1 MQRSIFE
8 PEHDEFRSAV
18 ATFCDRTAA
27 PNLEKAIEE
36 RVFPRDVWRQAGEQ
50 GFLGLEVPE
59 EFGGS
64 QADDYRFNM
73 VFAEELAKVSMGLNS
88 SMQIHFDICAP
99 YLVDLGTTE
108 LKTRLLP
115 DFAAGEKVAGI
126 GMTEAGGGT
135 DLAAL
140 KTTAVRDGDNWII
153 NGSKTFITNGYT
165 GDIII
170 VAARTSPEK
179 GARGISLFV
188 VEEGMQGFER
198 GRKLEKTGQHE
209 SDTAELFFNNVSVP
223 GENLLGEVDSGF
235 IYMMERLPQERIG
248 CAISNLAHAK
258 QAFLETVEYA
268 KEREAFGKPI
278 IMNQAIAFKLA
289 NMITEID
296 ASRLLIW
303 RAAWLARNGGYKNGE
318 GSMSKYKASE
328 TAVWVTQE
336 AIQILGGNGYT
347 REFPVERWH
356 RDAKIHTIFEGTS
369 EIQQLVIARAIS
381 GMRIE

>member
-8 PEHDEFRSAV
+8 PEHEEFRSAV

-27 PNLEKAIEE
+27 PNLEKAIEQ
-36 RVFPRDVWRQAGEQ
+36 RVFDRDVWRQAGEQ

-140 KTTAVRDGDNWII
+140 KTTAVPDGDNWII

-165 GDIII
+165 GEIII

-179 GARGISLFV
+179 GARGISLRATGAWELSALWEAWQSGGIDAV
-188 VEEGMQGFER
+188 HAALAATDIPLDAGGNPASGPRTGVAESGGRRRVLVHASGYQQSPYADTRPPGEALTS
-198 GRKLEKTGQHE
+198 RKLWHA
-209 SDTAELFFNNVSVP
+209 SP
-223 GENLLGEVDSGF
+223 GSPG
-235 IYMMERLPQERIG
+235 
-248 CAISNLAHAK
+248 
-258 QAFLETVEYA
+258 
-268 KEREAFGKPI
+268 
-278 IMNQAIAFKLA
+278 
-289 NMITEID
+289 
-296 ASRLLIW
+296 W
-303 RAAWLARNGGYKNGE
+303 
-318 GSMSKYKASE
+318 
-328 TAVWVTQE
+328 
-336 AIQILGGNGYT
+336 
-347 REFPVERWH
+347 
-356 RDAKIHTIFEGTS
+356 
-369 EIQQLVIARAIS
+369 
-381 GMRIE
+381 

>member
-1 MQRSIFE
+1 MGNMQRTIFE
-8 PEHDEFRSAV
+8 PEHEEFRSAV
-18 ATFCDRTAA
+18 ATFCERSAA
-27 PNLEKAIEE
+27 PNLEKAIEQ
-36 RVFPRDVWRQAGEQ
+36 RVFDRDVWRQAGEQ

-64 QADDYRFNM
+64 QADDYRFNT

-115 DFAAGEKVAGI
+115 DFCAGEKVAGI

-140 KTTAVRDGDNWII
+140 KTTAVPDGDDWII

-165 GDIII
+165 GEIII

-188 VEEGMQGFER
+188 VEEGMAGFER

-209 SDTAELFFNNVSVP
+209 SDTAELFFNNVRVP
-223 GENLLGEVDSGF
+223 AENLLGEVDSGF

-278 IMNQAIAFKLA
+278 GSFQHLKFILAEQATKLDVTQSFMDECVQA
-289 NMITEID
+289 KMKGEFTSTDAAKAKWWTSQVQNDVID
-296 ASRLLIW
+296 ACLQIF
-303 RAAWLARNGGYKNGE
+303 GGY
-318 GSMSKYKASE
+318 
-328 TAVWVTQE
+328 
-336 AIQILGGNGYT
+336 GYMNEY
-347 REFPVERWH
+347 R
-356 RDAKIHTIFEGTS
+356 
-369 EIQQLVIARAIS
+369 IARAWQDARVTKIWAGS
-381 GMRIE
+381 NEIMKELIGRELGF

>member
-18 ATFCDRTAA
+18 ATFCERTAA

-140 KTTAVRDGDNWII
+140 KTTAVPDGDNWII
-153 NGSKTFITNGYT
+153 NGSKTFITNGILS
-165 GDIII
+165 DLVI
-170 VAARTSPEK
+170 VAAPFDTP
-179 GARGISLFV
+179 GVAG
-188 VEEGMQGFER
+188 VEELVRRYALLSTGTKQPQLDEHQDNGLPDLEATVAALSSTGASVAVQGDGHLFCQKHDAEQADEQQS
-198 GRKLEKTGQHE
+198 GRRRRYQRR
-209 SDTAELFFNNVSVP
+209 D
-223 GENLLGEVDSGF
+223 LLA
-235 IYMMERLPQERIG
+235 QE
-248 CAISNLAHAK
+248 
-258 QAFLETVEYA
+258 
-268 KEREAFGKPI
+268 
-278 IMNQAIAFKLA
+278 
-289 NMITEID
+289 
-296 ASRLLIW
+296 
-303 RAAWLARNGGYKNGE
+303 
-318 GSMSKYKASE
+318 
-328 TAVWVTQE
+328 
-336 AIQILGGNGYT
+336 
-347 REFPVERWH
+347 
-356 RDAKIHTIFEGTS
+356 
-369 EIQQLVIARAIS
+369 
-381 GMRIE
+381 

>member
-1 MQRSIFE
+1 MTERFVPHHNFDKGRKLAVTE
-8 PEHDEFRSAV
+8 VGRAFAAFRKR
-18 ATFCDRTAA
+18 ATR
-27 PNLEKAIEE
+27 
-36 RVFPRDVWRQAGEQ
+36 RQMGDVGRQSGEQ
-50 GFLGLEVPE
+50 GFLGLEGPE

-140 KTTAVRDGDNWII
+140 KTTAVPDGDNWII

-165 GDIII
+165 GEIII

-188 VEEGMQGFER
+188 VEEGMPGFER
-198 GRKLEKTGQHE
+198 GRKLEK
-209 SDTAELFFNNVSVP
+209 V
-223 GENLLGEVDSGF
+223 
-235 IYMMERLPQERIG
+235 
-248 CAISNLAHAK
+248 
-258 QAFLETVEYA
+258 
-268 KEREAFGKPI
+268 KEQVCPI
-278 IMNQAIAFKLA
+278 
-289 NMITEID
+289 
-296 ASRLLIW
+296 
-303 RAAWLARNGGYKNGE
+303 
-318 GSMSKYKASE
+318 
-328 TAVWVTQE
+328 
-336 AIQILGGNGYT
+336 
-347 REFPVERWH
+347 
-356 RDAKIHTIFEGTS
+356 GTS
-369 EIQQLVIARAIS
+369 EKSKAQKRS
-381 GMRIE
+381 P